1 MHEFDSKN
9 EFVFW
14 GLFLRFSDQHLVTT
28 GGWVAV
34 RPPTARFDTRGTT
47 RDSFPNSLTLIY
59 VNKLLQ
65 VQKGVQNKVFPDLM
79 GVSL

>member
-1 MHEFDSKN
+1 M
-9 EFVFW
+9 
-14 GLFLRFSDQHLVTT
+14 
-28 GGWVAV
+28 AV

-65 VQKGVQNKVFPDLM
+65 VQTGVQNKVFPRLDGCELM
-79 GVSL
+79 KMLTVPVINPLEGIIRAPSSQSLG